1 MKTIRHARCP
11 PRLAD
16 PDANLAQ
23 TLRVL
28 HERRRLLAL
37 LGCAGLCAVL
47 PRSPLACTLIPQETE
62 GPYPGD
68 GSNGPN
74 ALTASGIVRADIRTS
89 VGVVSPATAAGT
101 PLNVTLQFLSTLDGC
116 GAIEGLAVYVW
127 HCDAQGRYSMYSPGV
142 TGQNYLRGV
151 QVTDAG
157 GRVSFATVFPGCYPG
172 RWPHLHFEV
181 FASLAEATSGRNAGR
196 ISQLALPQAACAEVY
211 SQSALYPG
219 SAGNL
224 GGITLGSDN
233 VFGDDGGAHQLATT
247 AGSIADGYA
256 AFLEVGLAVDSTAA
270 DVIFANGFEA

>member
-1 MKTIRHARCP
+1 MKTIRHARCL

-16 PDANLAQ
+16 PDANLAH

-28 HERRRLLAL
+28 HERRRLFAL

-68 GSNGPN
+68 GTNGPN
-74 ALTASGIVRADIRTS
+74 ALAASGIVRADIRTS
-89 VGVVSPATAAGT
+89 VGVASPATATGT

-157 GRVSFATVFPGCYPG
+157 GRVSFTTVFPGCYPG
-172 RWPHLHFEV
+172 RWPHIHFEV

-211 SQSALYPG
+211 SQSAVYSG

-224 GGITLGSDN
+224 GGVTLGSDN
-233 VFGDDGGAHQLATT
+233 VFGDDGGAYQLATT

-256 AFLEVGLAVDSTAA
+256 AFLEVGLAVDATAS